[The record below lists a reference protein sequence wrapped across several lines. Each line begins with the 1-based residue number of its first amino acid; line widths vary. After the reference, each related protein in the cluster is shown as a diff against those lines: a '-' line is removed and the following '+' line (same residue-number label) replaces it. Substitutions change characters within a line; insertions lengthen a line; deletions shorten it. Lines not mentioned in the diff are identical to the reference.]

1 MRFHYYEDTDSLY
14 IDLADRPA
22 ADSVEVSPGVVLDFD
37 ADGAVVGLDIDQAS
51 KRVNMSR
58 VDIESLPIRSV
69 VVT

>member
-1 MRFHYYEDTDSLY
+1 VRFHYYEDTDSLY